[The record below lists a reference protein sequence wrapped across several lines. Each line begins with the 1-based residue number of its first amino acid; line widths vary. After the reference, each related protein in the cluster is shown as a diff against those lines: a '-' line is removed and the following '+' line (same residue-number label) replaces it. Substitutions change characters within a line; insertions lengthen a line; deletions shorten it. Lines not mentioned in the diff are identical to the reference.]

1 MKTYKKPRRRT
12 GASRKRHLLDQMN
25 AANHREWTAVT
36 MASSEKE
43 ARARIQ
49 ERYPDEAVE
58 QIERRVAFVMK
69 GGAKPTTTKVL
80 TSGRIPPEVFAARKV
95 ERKRQ
100 VKANRHRRRVD
111 ELERKLAA
119 EQRRALAG
127 HTPSDG
133 GRNA

>member
-49 ERYPDEAVE
+49 ERYPDETVE
-58 QIERRVAFVMK
+58 QIERRIAFVMK
-69 GGAKPTTTKVL
+69 GGSKPTTAKVL
-80 TSGRIPPEVFAARKV
+80 TPGRIPPEVLAARTA

-100 VKANRHRRRVD
+100 VKANHHRRKLE
-111 ELERKLAA
+111 ELERKLAKINRIARLA
-119 EQRRALAG
+119 EDAQRR
-127 HTPSDG
+127 
-133 GRNA
+133 